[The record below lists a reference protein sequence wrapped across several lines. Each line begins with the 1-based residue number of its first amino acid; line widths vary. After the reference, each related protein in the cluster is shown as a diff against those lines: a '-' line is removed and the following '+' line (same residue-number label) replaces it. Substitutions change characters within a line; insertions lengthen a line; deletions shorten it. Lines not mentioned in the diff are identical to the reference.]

1 MILTFMRHLPIDT
14 GSEQCIGQ
22 TNVELSPDGWTALL
36 PLAKKA
42 CRLRPDKILCS
53 DLKRCQLL
61 AEAIAARLGL
71 FAEPDPIWREVS
83 FGTWENRTW
92 SDIQAREPQV
102 LSEWIANFDTV
113 APPAGESFEQL
124 QARVLTGVDG
134 KIVGARC
141 DAGVT
146 PVPQSG
152 LNMGETPMLHYL
164 VVTHAGVIR
173 AAVSAFSGLPLRK
186 AFELAVPYGSYTSF
200 CWGANHWSPVD
211 LFAGRSALSRE
222 RAL

>member
-71 FAEPDPIWREVS
+71 FA
-83 FGTWENRTW
+83 
-92 SDIQAREPQV
+92 
-102 LSEWIANFDTV
+102 
-113 APPAGESFEQL
+113 
-124 QARVLTGVDG
+124 
-134 KIVGARC
+134 
-141 DAGVT
+141 
-146 PVPQSG
+146 
-152 LNMGETPMLHYL
+152 
-164 VVTHAGVIR
+164 
-173 AAVSAFSGLPLRK
+173 
-186 AFELAVPYGSYTSF
+186 
-200 CWGANHWSPVD
+200 
-211 LFAGRSALSRE
+211 GRSALSRE

>member
-1 MILTFMRHLPIDT
+1 MPPF
-14 GSEQCIGQ
+14 
-22 TNVELSPDGWTALL
+22 
-36 PLAKKA
+36 AKKA
-42 CRLRPDKILCS
+42 CRLRPEKILCS

-92 SDIQAREPQV
+92 SEIQAREPQV

-124 QARVLTGVDG
+124 QARVLTGVEG
-134 KIVGARC
+134 KIVRARC

-152 LNMGETPMLHYL
+152 
-164 VVTHAGVIR
+164 
-173 AAVSAFSGLPLRK
+173 
-186 AFELAVPYGSYTSF
+186 
-200 CWGANHWSPVD
+200 
-211 LFAGRSALSRE
+211 
-222 RAL
+222 

>member
-1 MILTFMRHLPIDT
+1 
-14 GSEQCIGQ
+14 
-22 TNVELSPDGWTALL
+22 
-36 PLAKKA
+36 
-42 CRLRPDKILCS
+42 
-53 DLKRCQLL
+53 
-61 AEAIAARLGL
+61 
-71 FAEPDPIWREVS
+71 VS

-92 SDIQAREPQV
+92 SEIQAREPQV

-124 QARVLTGVDG
+124 QARVLTGVEG
-134 KIVGARC
+134 KIVRARC

-152 LNMGETPMLHYL
+152 VNMGETPMLHYL
-164 VVTHAGVIR
+164 VVTQAGVIR
-173 AAVSAFSGLPLRK
+173 AAVSAFSDLPLRK

-200 CWGANHWSPVD
+200 CWGTNHWSPVD
-211 LFAGRSALSRE
+211 LVAGRSILSRE